1 MQFTDQN
8 FEQEVLKSNVPVL
21 VDFFA
26 DWCGPCKMME
36 PIVEELAKEL
46 EGKSIKIGKLNVDEA
61 PETAQ
66 KYNVMSIPTLIIF
79 KNSEPVETLTGLQ
92 PKEALTEKL
101 EKMINAK

>member
-1 MQFTDQN
+1 MNFTDQN

-36 PIVEELAKEL
+36 PIIEELAKEL

-79 KNSEPVETLTGLQ
+79 KNSEPVETMAGLQ
-92 PKEALTEKL
+92 NKEALKEKL
-101 EKMINAK
+101 EKLI